1 MTDCQVCEKGEVC
14 LKLTTEE
21 LERMA
26 GVDVR
31 TVDINELTDLR
42 QIEPDMSL
50 PPKERLEA
58 FMEQSNNIYIHRM
71 DDYVVKVRFQD
82 CGSGIDEIIREYL
95 QMKYGN

>member
-1 MTDCQVCEKGEVC
+1 ME
-14 LKLTTEE
+14 LTTEE

-42 QIEPDMSL
+42 QLEPDMSL
-50 PPKERLEA
+50 PPKERVKA
-58 FMEQSNNIYIHRM
+58 FMAQSNNVYVHRM
-71 DDYVVKVRFQD
+71 DDYVVKVRFQN
-82 CGSGIDEIIREYL
+82 CGSSIEEKIQEYL